1 MQIDFEKIQV
11 PEEKLNQVVSDSLA
25 AVHKE
30 HRKKKYCLIT
40 TSAAACAVIL
50 LSVILISNPVLAS
63 KIPFIGSVFEKI
75 QNSQRYSGNFNE
87 VATSAEEF
95 TEKTVCESNGY
106 TMTLSEIYCDSEAMY
121 ISAILESETP
131 FPAEAM
137 TDSPGATTYENGNFQ
152 LFLNYTQ
159 AFDFMTP
166 PAEYDSHEWP
176 GEDYSWTPLTFSGE
190 YEDEHTFI
198 GSIRID
204 FNLYPIA
211 MYETIPENFNWNI
224 DIHSISY
231 IPPESEIFC
240 FAKGS
245 WNFKA
250 HITTAPNNT
259 TVTEV
264 NDYAPNGAG
273 VSTLTLTPY
282 EAQLELTRD
291 ETKIQPGYEEYDSI
305 QFRILD
311 ANGTIVNDKCGLFS
325 PANYDISELTIYYF
339 PTPTDAD
346 YTEIQ
351 EQIKTKTD
359 PVQLRDYLESIAIH
373 KTVIHPELLKS

>member
-1 MQIDFEKIQV
+1 
-11 PEEKLNQVVSDSLA
+11 
-25 AVHKE
+25 
-30 HRKKKYCLIT
+30 
-40 TSAAACAVIL
+40 
-50 LSVILISNPVLAS
+50 
-63 KIPFIGSVFEKI
+63 
-75 QNSQRYSGNFNE
+75 
-87 VATSAEEF
+87 
-95 TEKTVCESNGY
+95 
-106 TMTLSEIYCDSEAMY
+106 
-121 ISAILESETP
+121 
-131 FPAEAM
+131 
-137 TDSPGATTYENGNFQ
+137 
-152 LFLNYTQ
+152 
-159 AFDFMTP
+159 
-166 PAEYDSHEWP
+166 
-176 GEDYSWTPLTFSGE
+176 
-190 YEDEHTFI
+190 
-198 GSIRID
+198 
-204 FNLYPIA
+204 
-211 MYETIPENFNWNI
+211 MYESIPENFNWNI

-231 IPPESEIFC
+231 VPPESEIFC
-240 FAKGS
+240 IAKGS

-259 TVTEV
+259 IVTEV

-305 QFRILD
+305 QFRMLD

-359 PVQLRDYLESIAIH
+359 SVQLRDYLENIAIH
-373 KTVIHPELLKS
+373 KTVIHPELSNS